1 MNVAKKNN
9 SPGRVFQRIYRD
21 RKGELQKTS
30 TWFLKYRIGGRPVTI
45 PSGTQDYEEAVA
57 ILRQKVGQATQP
69 CRSDDFPSVTIN
81 QLLDLVIDAYRS
93 KDRYT
98 TYDVEHRVAKHL
110 RPFFG
115 AKEPIEVTATLLE
128 QYVGSRAGNA
138 APATIN
144 KELAYRRR
152 AFRLGHRHEPQL
164 VSAVPPIPTLP
175 IHKHNILKRLGVRSE
190 RRNHHRLL
198 ESDTVQDKNEKPP

>member
-1 MNVAKKNN
+1 
-9 SPGRVFQRIYRD
+9 
-21 RKGELQKTS
+21 
-30 TWFLKYRIGGRPVTI
+30 
-45 PSGTQDYEEAVA
+45 
-57 ILRQKVGQATQP
+57 
-69 CRSDDFPSVTIN
+69 
-81 QLLDLVIDAYRS
+81 VIDDYRS

-98 TYDVEHRVAKHL
+98 TYDVDHRVTKHL

-138 APATIN
+138 APATVN
-144 KELAYRRR
+144 KELAYLRR

-164 VSAVPPIPTLP
+164 VRAVPPIPTLP
-175 IHKHNILKRLGVRSE
+175 IHKHNIVKRLAVRSE

-198 ESDTVQDKNEKPP
+198 ESDTVQDKNKKPPKH